1 MLDTKAQHHLMEN
14 LTTAESDESI
24 QFQISLAPD

>member
-24 QFQISLAPD
+24 QFEMPLAPE